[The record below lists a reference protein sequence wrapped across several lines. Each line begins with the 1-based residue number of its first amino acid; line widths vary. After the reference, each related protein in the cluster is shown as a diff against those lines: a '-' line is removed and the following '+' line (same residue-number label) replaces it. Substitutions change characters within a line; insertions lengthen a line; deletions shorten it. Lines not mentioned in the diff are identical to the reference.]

1 MTPWQ
6 ISVFC
11 LVLLPLLSWA
21 GHDHKRNGLSSGSI
35 SVNLDTV
42 HFLVDKDFLSVTID
56 AGSINRNWS
65 DINFTST
72 KVINMAKAL
81 NPAMLRVGGTSEDFL
96 IFDPN
101 EIENRIY
108 ERDID
113 DNVEDSNFK
122 MSPSQW
128 DAVNTF
134 VQNVGWKLIFGLNQL
149 LRNTDGSWDSSNAE
163 QLIDYTMKKGYQ
175 VAWELGNGT
184 T

>member
-1 MTPWQ
+1 MTPLQ
-6 ISVFC
+6 MSVFC

-21 GHDHKRNGLSSGSI
+21 GHGHKRNGLFSSPI
-35 SVNLDTV
+35 SVNLDSV
-42 HFLVDKDFLSVTID
+42 HFIVNEDFLSVTID

-101 EIENRIY
+101 EGDNRIY
-108 ERDID
+108 KRDID
-113 DNVEDSNFK
+113 DNGGDSNFK

-175 VAWELGNGT
+175 VAWELGNGKT
-184 T
+184 